1 MSRESTDHLLL
12 HHVYVHHI
20 WTLVF
25 CMFGAQWVMPRK
37 VVDLLNMYVWR
48 TPIQRYMG
56 GHSSFYYVDNW
67 KEQNRRTFEGT
78 EGSLPELKLVFLR
91 LLNAWMA
98 ALISH
103 SFSSLEAFLDLCN
116 FC

>member
-1 MSRESTDHLLL
+1 
-12 HHVYVHHI
+12 
-20 WTLVF
+20 
-25 CMFGAQWVMPRK
+25 MFG
-37 VVDLLNMYVWR
+37 
-48 TPIQRYMG
+48 
-56 GHSSFYYVDNW
+56 GHQSRDIWAAIPPFIMWTIW